1 MLRFPT
7 PLARAACCLA
17 AGLLAACGSTV
28 EIRGTADEVWE
39 DTVEV
44 LRLQGAMP
52 KEIQPGLVRP
62 RVDRAAGEI
71 DLPYA
76 QSVYYGEGAAFL
88 QVDVDEPEESR
99 PRTVRMW
106 VDYPVG
112 LKVVR
117 YGRAIN
123 DETTAVFRAAFEE
136 NLARLRSMRAALRA
150 APPAET
156 QESQP

>member
-1 MLRFPT
+1 
-7 PLARAACCLA
+7 
-17 AGLLAACGSTV
+17 
-28 EIRGTADEVWE
+28 
-39 DTVEV
+39 
-44 LRLQGAMP
+44 
-52 KEIQPGLVRP
+52 
-62 RVDRAAGEI
+62 
-71 DLPYA
+71 
-76 QSVYYGEGAAFL
+76 
-88 QVDVDEPEESR
+88 
-99 PRTVRMW
+99 MW